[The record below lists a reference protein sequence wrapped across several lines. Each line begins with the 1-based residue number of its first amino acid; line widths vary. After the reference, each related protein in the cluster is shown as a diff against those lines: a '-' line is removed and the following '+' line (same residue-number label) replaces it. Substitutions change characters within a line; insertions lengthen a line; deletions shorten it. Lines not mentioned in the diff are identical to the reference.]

1 MPGLSGVTVWGSGVR
16 ALAVAVAVAVAA
28 PAVAGDSED
37 VDVGGLFATYEGQF
51 ADEEVTAVVV
61 VPLLAQADETE
72 PEDDAY
78 DEDVNDPF
86 EPLNRAFFF
95 FNEAVQTLL
104 LRPAAGFYR
113 ALIPPPIQNALSNVL
128 DNLETPVILA
138 NDLLQGETDRA
149 WQTTQRFFINTTWG
163 IGGIFDRAEEM
174 GIPRHEE
181 DFGQTLA
188 VWGVGEGFYL
198 VLPVFGPS
206 NPRDA
211 VGKLVVDRY
220 MDPLDLW
227 LDNTDRDAVVWS
239 RLVLEG
245 IVEYEGVMDELD
257 KVKKTSI
264 DYYAAIRSMFRQ
276 RRKSEINNGES
287 LDLPPI
293 PDLSIFEDEPET
305 QPASIDQPRS
315 FPGN

>member
-1 MPGLSGVTVWGSGVR
+1 MVKGGRIR
-16 ALAVAVAVAVAA
+16 ALAVATAVAVAA
-28 PAVAGDSED
+28 AGPVVAADADD
-37 VDVGGLFATYEGQF
+37 VDVGGLFATYQGQF
-51 ADEEVTAVVV
+51 EHDDATELAAAIPVV
-61 VPLLAQADETE
+61 AQAGEA
-72 PEDDAY
+72 DDNAY
-78 DEDVNDPF
+78 DEDVNDPL
-86 EPLNRAFFF
+86 EPLNRAIFF
-95 FNEAVQTLL
+95 FNEAFQTLL

-113 ALIPPPIQNALSNVL
+113 ALVPPPIQDALSNVL

-149 WQTTQRFFINTTWG
+149 WETTQRFFINTTWG
-163 IGGIFDRAEEM
+163 IGGIFDRADEM

-188 VWGVGEGFYL
+188 VWGVGEGFYV

-220 MDPLDLW
+220 LDPLDLW
-227 LDNTDRDAVVWS
+227 LDNTDRDEVVWS

-245 IVEYEGVMDELD
+245 IVEYESVMDELD

-276 RRKSEINNGES
+276 RRNSEINNGES

-293 PDLSIFEDEPET
+293 PDLSIFDDEDET
-305 QPASIDQPRS
+305 QPASIDRPGG